1 MRQQV
6 VLFETVALV
15 DRCKAE
21 NIMCQG
27 SEQLL
32 VQVAA
37 SWTPMLHVMLRLVPC
52 AATILQCCLPSCRE
66 ALGELSGAPGAGAAR
81 NIQLLL
87 LRYQFLDSY
96 ACPPGQQ
103 QYLLHLMGKGPAPP
117 GFERQ
122 RRGGAAGSEGGD
134 GAGQDDRNAGRGGD
148 GWSPAVP
155 GERDM
160 RGGAGPPSALPPLL
174 DRFLSMLPAPEYLDG
189 PVPDLNLVVDT
200 LLGMPDDEHGGA
212 VGGGVKRELEG
223 DEHDMGG
230 GPGRDIFRM
239 RAKQRARL
247 AAGDA

>member
-1 MRQQV
+1 MPP
-6 VLFETVALV
+6 LPP
-15 DRCKAE
+15 
-21 NIMCQG
+21 
-27 SEQLL
+27 LL
-32 VQVAA
+32 
-37 SWTPMLHVMLRLVPC
+37 LLL
-52 AATILQCCLPSCRE
+52 SCRE

-103 QYLLHLMGKGPAPP
+103 QYLLYLMNKGPAPA

-122 RRGGAAGSEGGD
+122 RRGGAAGSDAGD
-134 GAGQDDRNAGRGGD
+134 GTGRDSRDDRERDGRYEGRGGGD

-155 GERDM
+155 GERGDM
-160 RGGAGPPSALPPLL
+160 RSGPPSALPPLL

-200 LLGMPDDEHGGA
+200 LLGMPDDEHA
-212 VGGGVKRELEG
+212 AAAGGVKREHEG
-223 DEHDMGG
+223 EEHDMGG